1 AWDRCFKKTSKQ
13 PRFKKK
19 GQRDSFYLE
28 SGTKAVPKIQ
38 NDGKRI
44 KLPSIG
50 WVKLAEPLPVTAVH
64 NCVISRQANKWFIA
78 IKYEI
83 EKPTVAVDRP
93 TVGVDIGI
101 KELAVC
107 SNGKVFSNPKAYGR
121 MSKRMKRLQ

>member
-1 AWDRCFKKTSKQ
+1 M
-13 PRFKKK
+13 
-19 GQRDSFYLE
+19 
-28 SGTKAVPKIQ
+28 
-38 NDGKRI
+38 
-44 KLPSIG
+44 
-50 WVKLAEPLPVTAVH
+50 
-64 NCVISRQANKWFIA
+64 ISRQANKWFIA

-121 MSKRMKRLQ
+121 